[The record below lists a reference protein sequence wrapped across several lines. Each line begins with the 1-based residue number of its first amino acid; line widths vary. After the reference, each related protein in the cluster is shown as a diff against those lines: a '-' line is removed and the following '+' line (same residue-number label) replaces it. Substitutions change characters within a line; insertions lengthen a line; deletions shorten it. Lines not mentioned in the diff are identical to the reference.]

1 MARDN
6 SGSAETRKRATRLA
20 LCAALLEL
28 LLERPFEAIQILD
41 LTGRAG
47 IGYATFFRHFRSTHD
62 VLDDLAGGEIRDL
75 LQRAMPILREED
87 GLASIRALCLYV
99 EERKSLWRP
108 LLTGGAAH
116 TVRSVFARQARALSN
131 AALHRE
137 TPVPIDLGTI
147 CAAGSTIDAL
157 AWWLDGAP
165 HSAEEMAQYIYAL
178 VLEPFIGRR

>member
-6 SGSAETRKRATRLA
+6 SGSAEARKRATRLA
-20 LCAALLEL
+20 LRGALLEL
-28 LLERPFEAIQILD
+28 LVEKPFDAIQILD
-41 LTGRAG
+41 LTGRAK
-47 IGYATFFRHFRSTHD
+47 IGYATFFRHYRSMHD
-62 VLDDLAGGEIRDL
+62 VLNDVAADEIRDL
-75 LQRAMPILREED
+75 LQRAMPILQEE
-87 GLASIRALCLYV
+87 GSLASIRALCLYV

-116 TVRSVFARQARALSN
+116 TVRNAFVTQARGLSSS
-131 AALHRE
+131 ASHRE
-137 TPVPIDLGTI
+137 TAVPIDLGTI

-165 HSAEEMAQYIYAL
+165 HSANDMAQYIYAL